1 MVITLKDIIP
11 LIRDNSYT
19 VISHKGSY
27 YMIDKKAYD
36 FVQPRTFI
44 RDLQYL
50 STDSDLYTNLLN
62 REVVKLY
69 CGLVSN
75 SYDDLDGLFIYL
87 D

>member
-27 YMIDKKAYD
+27 YMIDKKAYE

-50 STDSDLYTNLLN
+50 SMDSDLYTNLLN

>member
-1 MVITLKDIIP
+1 MAITLKDILP

-19 VISHKGSY
+19 VISYKGTY
-27 YMIDKKAYD
+27 YMVDEKAYD
-36 FVQPRTFI
+36 FVQARTFI

-50 STDSDLYTNLLN
+50 STDSDLYTNLLSK
-62 REVVKLY
+62 EVVKLY
-69 CGLVSN
+69 CGLVSS

>member
-1 MVITLKDIIP
+1 MAITLKDIIP

-19 VISHKGSY
+19 VISYKGTY
-27 YMIDKKAYD
+27 YMIDKMSYE

-50 STDSDLYTNLLN
+50 STDSDLYANLLN

-69 CGLVSN
+69 CGLVSS

>member
-1 MVITLKDIIP
+1 MAITLKDIIP

-19 VISHKGSY
+19 VISHKGKY
-27 YMIDKKAYD
+27 YMIDKKAFD

-44 RDLQYL
+44 NNLQYL
-50 STDSDLYTNLLN
+50 STDSDLYTDLLSK
-62 REVVKLY
+62 EVVKLY
-69 CGLVSN
+69 CGLVSY

>member
-1 MVITLKDIIP
+1 MVITLKDILP

-19 VISHKGSY
+19 VISYKGTY
-27 YMIDKKAYD
+27 YMIDKKAFD
-36 FVQPRTFI
+36 FVQSRTFI

-69 CGLVSN
+69 CGLVSS

>member
-27 YMIDKKAYD
+27 YMIDKKAFD

-50 STDSDLYTNLLN
+50 STDSDLYESLLN

-69 CGLVSN
+69 CGLVSS